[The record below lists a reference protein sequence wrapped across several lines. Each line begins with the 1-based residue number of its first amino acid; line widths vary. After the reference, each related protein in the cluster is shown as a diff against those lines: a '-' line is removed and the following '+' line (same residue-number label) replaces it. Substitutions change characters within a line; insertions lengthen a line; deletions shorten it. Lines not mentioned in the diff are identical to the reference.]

1 MTHIK
6 FINGGSNMKI
16 AFITNDGETISRHFG
31 RAPYYL
37 VVTIEDDEVT
47 EKEMR
52 DKLGHSQFSQQEH
65 HQSSEQGSGMDAASH
80 QKHNQMAQ
88 AIEDCEALICGGMGR
103 GAYQSMQT
111 FGITPV
117 VTEISSIDD
126 ALNAYL
132 NGSLTDQ
139 TEMLH

>member
-1 MTHIK
+1 
-6 FINGGSNMKI
+6 MKI

-47 EKEMR
+47 EREMR
-52 DKLGHSQFSQQEH
+52 DKLGHNHFSQQEH
-65 HQSSEQGSGMDAASH
+65 HESHGQGSGMDASSH
-80 QKHNQMAQ
+80 HKHNQMAQ
-88 AIEDCEALICGGMGR
+88 AIQDCSALICGGMGR

-111 FGITPV
+111 FGITPI
-117 VTEISSIDD
+117 VTEIGSIDA
-126 ALNAYL
+126 ALKAYL
-132 NGSLTDQ
+132 KGELTDQ